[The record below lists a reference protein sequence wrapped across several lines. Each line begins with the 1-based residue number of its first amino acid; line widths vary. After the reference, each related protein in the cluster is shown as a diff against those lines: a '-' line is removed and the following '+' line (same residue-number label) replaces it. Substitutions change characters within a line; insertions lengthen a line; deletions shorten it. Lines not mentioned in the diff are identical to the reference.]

1 MLPNAVP
8 IRHNPY
14 RLSPKEHEFMEKEL
28 KMLEELGCIERCEAT
43 WVMPVIMVK
52 KKDTSDLH
60 MCIDFR
66 ALNKSMVIENYPIP
80 RTDYILSL
88 LGKYKYFSKLDIK
101 SGFWHIGIY

>member
-1 MLPNAVP
+1 MLPNAVL

-14 RLSPKEHEFMEKEL
+14 RLSLKEHEFMEKEL

-43 WVMPVIMVK
+43 CVMPIIMVK

-60 MCIDFR
+60 KCIDFR

-80 RTDYILSL
+80 RINYILSL
-88 LGKYKYFSKLDIK
+88 LGKYKYFLKLDIK